1 MRWHPYLA
9 NQLLDINCFGLLVD
23 KKWVLSKIMI
33 NNHHEKKVE
42 LYILKKIISTG
53 HTKTKNYNI
62 TFSAKDS
69 ENYFFVILL
78 VSVNS
83 CNVIH

>member
-1 MRWHPYLA
+1 MAPLPCQSVIGYK
-9 NQLLDINCFGLLVD
+9 LLWSSHG

-42 LYILKKIISTG
+42 LYILKTIISTG

-62 TFSAKDS
+62 TFLQRERKLCFC
-69 ENYFFVILL
+69 YP
-78 VSVNS
+78 VSF
-83 CNVIH
+83 CQLM